1 MKVKIDLTSGSILKK
16 ILIVAVPMLL
26 ASLVQMLYNLTDMY
40 WVARVDQLGEIPEE
54 AVAAVGTAG
63 FYPWFGFGLIA
74 IVKIG
79 VSVRVSQAA
88 GRNDEVGVN
97 RIATNGTIL
106 MVALALLYITYGV
119 FFNHHFVGIFNIDNA
134 TVVAQSMSYLRIV
147 TAFGMAYFMVNLFNG
162 IYDGLG
168 KTINTFYIMA
178 VGLTLNMILDPVF
191 ILGFGMGVQG
201 AALAT
206 GLSQTVTLLIY
217 VVIYSSRKAPAKLR
231 FLTQTTKDELKRI
244 FTLGLPVGVQ
254 SMVMTIIAIFIGV
267 MVADFGPRV
276 MSVSRIGAMIEALS
290 WMIAA
295 GFQVALAAFVGQNV
309 GAGQFDRV
317 KRGYSTSMKLLVPYG
332 LAINALL
339 FFAAE
344 PLFAIFIDS
353 EATLREGAIYLRIL
367 SISQLFM
374 ILDMVTAGAFNGLGK
389 TYIPSAVQI
398 IGNVMRIPLAYLLM
412 GAFTDPFHGIWWAI
426 SISSL
431 FKGIVLVIFF
441 AFHMRKLTKQ
451 GGFQKVEKTVAA

>member
-1 MKVKIDLTSGSILKK
+1 
-16 ILIVAVPMLL
+16 
-26 ASLVQMLYNLTDMY
+26 
-40 WVARVDQLGEIPEE
+40 
-54 AVAAVGTAG
+54 
-63 FYPWFGFGLIA
+63 
-74 IVKIG
+74 
-79 VSVRVSQAA
+79 
-88 GRNDEVGVN
+88 
-97 RIATNGTIL
+97 L
-106 MVALALLYITYGV
+106 MAALAVLYISYGV
-119 FFNHHFVGIFNIDNA
+119 FFNHHFVGIFNIDND
-134 TVVAQSMSYLRIV
+134 TVVTQSMSYLRIV

-162 IYDGLG
+162 VYDGLG

-178 VGLTLNMILDPVF
+178 VGLGLNMALDPIL

-206 GLSQTVTLLIY
+206 GISQTVTLLIY
-217 VVIYSSRKAPAKLR
+217 IIIYLSPKAPAKLR
-231 FLTQTTKDELKRI
+231 FLTQTNKDEMKRI

-254 SMVMTIIAIFIGV
+254 SMAMTIIAVYLGV
-267 MVADFGPRV
+267 LVADYGPRV

-295 GFQVALAAFVGQNV
+295 GFQVALAAFVGQNF
-309 GAGQFDRV
+309 GAGQFNRV
-317 KRGYSTSMKLLVPYG
+317 KQGYKTSMSLLVPYG

-344 PLFAIFIDS
+344 PLFALFIDN
-353 EATLREGAIYLRIL
+353 EATLRHGVAYLRIL

-398 IGNVMRIPLAYLLM
+398 IGNGLRIPLAYLLM
-412 GAFTDPFHGIWWAI
+412 GMFDEPFHGIWWAI

-431 FKGIVLVIFF
+431 FKGIVLVTLFLL
-441 AFHMRKLTKQ
+441 HMMKLNKQ
-451 GGFQKVEKTVAA
+451 GGFQSVEKTATA